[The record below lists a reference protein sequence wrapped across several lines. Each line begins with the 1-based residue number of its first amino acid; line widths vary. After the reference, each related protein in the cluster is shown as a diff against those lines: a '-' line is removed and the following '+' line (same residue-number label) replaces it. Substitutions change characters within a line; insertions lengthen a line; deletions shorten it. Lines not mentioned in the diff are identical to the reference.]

1 MQIIFLCAISIKSL
15 EPTISRRNSSKTK
28 LDHCN
33 IFFSAQFRPRLF
45 FIFPNHQLQLKFV
58 KNIINN
64 KWCHLQFVEKYQIC
78 LVSHFGV
85 YFGNNEKPST
95 HIGPST
101 EGRWWCQYS
110 RPLMVAMA
118 EASLRGRGLAVCR
131 YSSGLTRRRVTIF
144 WRVLEV
150 CNPSASMTLLR

>member
-1 MQIIFLCAISIKSL
+1 MQTIFHCAISIKSL

-85 YFGNNEKPST
+85 YFGNNETLQHILAHLLKAGGGVST
-95 HIGPST
+95 PDLSWW
-101 EGRWWCQYS
+101 RWP
-110 RPLMVAMA
+110 RP
-118 EASLRGRGLAVCR
+118 VCV
-131 YSSGLTRRRVTIF
+131 GGV
-144 WRVLEV
+144 W
-150 CNPSASMTLLR
+150 PSAGIHPV